1 MTRVSWI
8 GHATVLIETGGRRI
22 LTDPV
27 LGAGIGP
34 VRRRTTGKPID
45 LDAIDA
51 VLISHLH
58 HDHLDLPS
66 LRRVGQDVTLVVPIG
81 AGDLMRTNGFEVVRE
96 LGQGDGTDIG
106 GVAIEAVYAL
116 HSGRRVPTGLV
127 APALGFL
134 LRSEHLIYFAGDT
147 DLFPEMA
154 DLAAGIDLAI
164 LPVGGWGPTLRGGH
178 MNPVRAA
185 AALTLLRPRAAL
197 PVHWGTLWPVG
208 MGAVRRSRFEE
219 PARQFQDE
227 ASRVAPDVVVSSVE
241 PGGYLVMAEDGSI
254 EVPSASP
261 EAS

>member
-34 VRRRTTGKPID
+34 VRRRTPGLPID
-45 LDAIDA
+45 LDRLDA

-66 LRRVGQDVTLVVPIG
+66 LRRLGQDVPIVVATG
-81 AGDLMRTNGFEVVRE
+81 AGDLMRSNGFEAVRE
-96 LGQGDGTDIG
+96 LAPGDGTTVGDVTIR
-106 GVAIEAVYAL
+106 AVPAL
-116 HSGRRVPTGLV
+116 HSGKRMPIGPTV
-127 APALGFL
+127 EALGFVIDG
-134 LRSEHLIYFAGDT
+134 EHRVYFAGDT
-147 DLFPEMA
+147 NVFPEMTDIA
-154 DLAAGIDLAI
+154 PDLDLAI

-178 MNPVRAA
+178 MDPVRAA
-185 AALTLLRPRAAL
+185 EALTLLRPRAAL

-208 MGAVRRSRFEE
+208 MSAVRRSRFEE

-227 ASRVAPDVVVSSVE
+227 AARVAPDVVVTIVD
-241 PGGYLVMAEDGSI
+241 PGGHMVLGNDGSI
-254 EVPSASP
+254 EVAAMSSAP
-261 EAS
+261 D